1 MPFAV
6 RNTGTGAIDNIQFN
20 RVYSGRD
27 YSFDPHNNYGPIDVE
42 VDHRD
47 SFVLGHMFA
56 RTNFPHNIE
65 YGQKIFVTKAGHNT
79 SGPVLTVME
88 GYHAGR
94 GGAFGPPR
102 TLGRSITASIGYFSR
117 TTWHLIHQGRANRH
131 DRAGPRQGQLYKKKV
146 LIYAVEELNGFV
158 TGDQAERVA
167 VVAIWR
173 T

>member
-88 GYHAGR
+88 
-94 GGAFGPPR
+94 
-102 TLGRSITASIGYFSR
+102 
-117 TTWHLIHQGRANRH
+117 
-131 DRAGPRQGQLYKKKV
+131 
-146 LIYAVEELNGFV
+146 
-158 TGDQAERVA
+158 
-167 VVAIWR
+167 
-173 T
+173 